1 LKIWGQIINI
11 PQIPYNMFC
20 NMPVT
25 NFKFT
30 VALRARNGIYL
41 TLFNQKD
48 TSITV
53 SKKQI
58 NCKSNPNGKAE
69 E

>member
-1 LKIWGQIINI
+1 
-11 PQIPYNMFC
+11 
-20 NMPVT
+20 MPVT

-41 TLFNQKD
+41 TLFNKKD